1 MARRN
6 RKPLVPG
13 TRNALD
19 AFKGKVMAKHGYKV
33 DPEDP
38 NNVKYEVAKEQGVP
52 LTKGYNGNLSSEE
65 AGKVGGPIG
74 GNMVKEMIRMAQ
86 EQLQKK

>member
-19 AFKGKVMAKHGYKV
+19 AFKGQVMARQGYKV
-33 DPEDP
+33 DPDDP
-38 NNVKYEVAKEQGVP
+38 NSVKYEVAKEQGVP
-52 LTKGYNGNLSSEE
+52 LHKGYNGNLSAEE
-65 AGKVGGPIG
+65 AGKVCGPIG